1 MPTLRSAGI
10 ALSILLGSCTCI
22 AQENAPPAPVAVPQI
37 TIPSYP
43 DTTRGLEDLMH
54 AVMKASNSGDQ
65 PTVAAY
71 GRSLVLPKPDGW
83 FNSVFGPDL
92 GPAYAAS
99 SESARVTIV
108 NTVGPMAAGMLKE
121 NRKIIEAVRFD
132 DSCNHNATDTEYPVL
147 LKRVRPEPL
156 YDVRFRSDS
165 TDTVSIVSYF
175 AYLDG
180 GFRYTGNFKAD
191 QPIHVKANPAPQS
204 SQPGDKEPVR
214 IRVGGNVAAAQL
226 IHKVTPV
233 YSDQAKR
240 ARVEGTVSIHAI
252 ISKDGGVRDAQIIQG
267 RCLLA
272 EPALDAVKKW
282 RYKPML
288 LEGQPVEVDTMIQVV
303 FQLH

>member
-1 MPTLRSAGI
+1 VPTLRSAGI
-10 ALSILLGSCTCI
+10 VPFILLAFCTCV
-22 AQENAPPAPVAVPQI
+22 AQQNAPSVPVAAPQI

-43 DTTRGLEDLMH
+43 DTTGGLEDLMH

-65 PTVAAY
+65 PTLSAY
-71 GRSLVLPKPDGW
+71 GRSLVLSKPDDW

-92 GPAYAAS
+92 GPAYTAS

-108 NTVGPMAAGMLKE
+108 NTVGPMVAGMLKE

-132 DSCNHNATDTEYPVL
+132 DSCNHNATDKEYPVL

-156 YDVRFRSDS
+156 YDVRFRADS
-165 TDTVSIVSYF
+165 TNAVSIVSFF
-175 AYLDG
+175 AYVDG
-180 GFRYTGNFKAD
+180 GFRYIGNLRAD
-191 QPIHVKANPAPQS
+191 QPIHVRANPALQS
-204 SQPGDKEPVR
+204 SQPGDNEPLR

-233 YSDQAKR
+233 YSDEAKR

-252 ISKDGGVRDAQIIQG
+252 ISKDGSVRDAQIIQG
-267 RCLLA
+267 RCVLA

-282 RYKPML
+282 RYKPTL
-288 LEGQPVEVDTMIQVV
+288 LEGKPVEVDTMIQVM